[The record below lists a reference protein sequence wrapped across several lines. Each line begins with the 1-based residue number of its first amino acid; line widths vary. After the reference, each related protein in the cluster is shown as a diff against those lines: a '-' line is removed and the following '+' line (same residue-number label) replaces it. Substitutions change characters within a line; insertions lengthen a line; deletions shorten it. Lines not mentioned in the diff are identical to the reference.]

1 MGKAFHL
8 CDVVCYGFVL
18 LEVDFCFKCVVDDN
32 QFVRVVVT
40 CLTAFELK
48 RLVFFATNVASLTGL
63 AFVVK
68 IVCINCLVAIKCRQG
83 CNTGS
88 KKWATDV
95 QKCRRHVT
103 TTATQRPHL
112 PLFPISPPS
121 APPKTVSR
129 PRSIPLSRH
138 RQSPMFRLSSKS
150 SE

>member
-68 IVCINCLVAIKCRQG
+68 IVCINCLVAIK
-83 CNTGS
+83 NPVIDVIPV
-88 KKWATDV
+88 ATNGL
-95 QKCRRHVT
+95 R
-103 TTATQRPHL
+103 
-112 PLFPISPPS
+112 
-121 APPKTVSR
+121 
-129 PRSIPLSRH
+129 
-138 RQSPMFRLSSKS
+138 MFRNAVGM
-150 SE
+150 